1 MATRGHVRILWC
13 EAGAAPGSF
22 LTNPRPRVWDQRG
35 GGRLVSGSRRSPEER
50 IGQVNGL
57 VVHVGYFFLSGS
69 NRCRFGLRYLVH
81 STPCWPCRSVVGPAD
96 TGPSPCADVGQPD
109 RLVCSPSCH
118 VDSPGRRGNG
128 PSQGLFTRTQRDP
141 PLGIPKLDRQLV
153 HSPSLLHV
161 AGSASLLGP
170 PGAWGEP
177 NLQPQVARC
186 GCRWRATPKLATV

>member
-13 EAGAAPGSF
+13 EAGAAPGSC

-35 GGRLVSGSRRSPEER
+35 GVGWSVDRGGLRRNGL
-50 IGQVNGL
+50 GQVNGL

-81 STPCWPCRSVVGPAD
+81 STSCWPGRSVVGPAD

-109 RLVCSPSCH
+109 FGWSVRPPATLIARA
-118 VDSPGRRGNG
+118 GEGMG
-128 PSQGLFTRTQRDP
+128 PSLGLFKRPQRDP

-161 AGSASLLGP
+161 TGSASLLGARQV
-170 PGAWGEP
+170 GWGGHS
-177 NLQPQVARC
+177 LQPQVALC
-186 GCRWRATPKLATV
+186 GC